1 VTNNLFFKGLSPD
14 QAMLLVRSLWSV
26 LGVVWLVLAFANKS
40 SKRTETPFE
49 RLLHLAP
56 LFVAMWLLFGRVQP
70 FPGLFLPLLPASP
83 ILRYAG
89 VLITALGMAISIWAR
104 VSLGTNWSGMV
115 TLKDNHELI
124 RKGPYRRI
132 RHPIY
137 TGILVGVIGT
147 ALIYSQLRGL
157 LCFLILYITF
167 HFKARREESFL
178 LHEFGPAFTEHQ
190 HHTGV
195 FWPKLS

>member
-1 VTNNLFFKGLSPD
+1 
-14 QAMLLVRSLWSV
+14 
-26 LGVVWLVLAFANKS
+26 
-40 SKRTETPFE
+40 
-49 RLLHLAP
+49 
-56 LFVAMWLLFGRVQP
+56 MWFLFGRVQP
-70 FPGLFLPLLPASP
+70 FPWLFLPLLPAGP
-83 ILRYAG
+83 ILRCAG

-115 TLKDNHELI
+115 TLKNNHELI
-124 RKGPYRRI
+124 RNGPYRRI

-167 HFKARREESFL
+167 YFKARREEAFL
-178 LHEFGPAFTEHQ
+178 LHEFGPNFTEHR
-190 HHTGV
+190 HHTGM